1 MADPGK
7 EIVPISFT
15 KAWHSQPYPF
25 ISPTRPELSA
35 KGKNIVIT
43 GGGTGIGNAI
53 GVAFAKAGAKS
64 IAIIG
69 RRTDK
74 LAAGVSAISEAA
86 AAAASSSDVT
96 TTVFHMVADL
106 VDKEQTTKA
115 FDAIAAKVGK
125 INVLVANAGAA
136 VAVGPMATYS
146 AQTFRQA
153 FELNVITGLHS
164 YQAFLPHA
172 SQERSVVLNSTT
184 ALTHIVPWANVGA
197 YPPAKAA
204 ALKMWDQIAK
214 ENTHL
219 RVVSVHP
226 GWVPTDLNGHQKEAT
241 DSGRSSALLVAFWVT
256 YPSLLTHSFRFLKRS
271 ASIFMKERR
280 ILRLTNTPGPDI

>member
-1 MADPGK
+1 MADPGQ
-7 EIVPISFT
+7 EIVPVSFT

-53 GVAFAKAGAKS
+53 GVAFAKAGANS

-69 RRTDK
+69 RRADK

-86 AAAASSSDVT
+86 AAAASSSDMI

-106 VDKEQTTKA
+106 VDKGQTTKA

-125 INVLVANAGAA
+125 IDVFVSNAGAS
-136 VAVGPMATYS
+136 VEVGPMATYS

-153 FELNVITGLHS
+153 FELNVVTGLHAF
-164 YQAFLPHA
+164 QAFLPHA
-172 SQERSVVLNSTT
+172 SPGRSVVLNSTT
-184 ALTHIVPWANVGA
+184 ALAHIAPWANVGA
-197 YPPAKAA
+197 YPVAKAA

-241 DSGRSSALLVAFWVT
+241 DSGESSLFFGCFFG
-256 YPSLLTHSFRFLKRS
+256 YPSLLTHSFLFLKRS
-271 ASIFMKERR
+271 SSILMKERK
-280 ILRLTNTPGPDI
+280 IIRLTNNPGPGL

>member
-1 MADPGK
+1 MADPGQ
-7 EIVPISFT
+7 EIVPVSFT

-53 GVAFAKAGAKS
+53 GVAFAKAGANS

-69 RRTDK
+69 RRADK

-86 AAAASSSDVT
+86 AAAASSSDMT

-106 VDKEQTTKA
+106 VDKGRTTKA

-125 INVLVANAGAA
+125 IDVLVSNAGAS
-136 VAVGPMATYS
+136 VEVGPMATYS

-153 FELNVITGLHS
+153 FELNVVTGLHAF
-164 YQAFLPHA
+164 QAFLPHA
-172 SQERSVVLNSTT
+172 SPGRSVVLNSTT
-184 ALTHIVPWANVGA
+184 ALAHIAPWANVGA
-197 YPPAKAA
+197 YPAAKAA

-226 GWVPTDLNGHQKEAT
+226 GWVPTDLNGHQKGAT
-241 DSGRSSALLVAFWVT
+241 DSGESSLFFGCFFWL
-256 YPSLLTHSFRFLKRS
+256 SLSSHSFLPVFETFL
-271 ASIFMKERR
+271 INLDERKKNH
-280 ILRLTNTPGPDI
+280 TSH